1 MPPVSLEILER
12 NIFFLISCFSVIL
25 LLNSHILLCVT
36 FPTKSYFQCILHFDL
51 SFSFLPFKLTNSRSP
66 ALAIFQNFVFYI
78 GVQLINNVVMTSGVQ
93 QSGSVIH
100 MYLSILFHILF
111 PFNLLHNIKQS
122 SMFYEVGPCWLS
134 ILFFLFLF
142 FLIIEG
148 ALYIY
153 FLLILQWKWKWSRSV
168 MSDSLWSHGL

>member
-100 MYLSILFHILF
+100 MYLSILFHILLNQGHITNKF
-111 PFNLLHNIKQS
+111 HRLNLNPS
-122 SMFYEVGPCWLS
+122 SLALYSELS
-134 ILFFLFLF
+134 ISMLPLTLSPVS
-142 FLIIEG
+142 I
-148 ALYIY
+148 YY
-153 FLLILQWKWKWSRSV
+153 FLLFPTS
-168 MSDSLWSHGL
+168 